1 MMNDFLPVIYLS
13 ILLGLLAIVAII
25 ILFQIIKTRR
35 VESRFS
41 QLQNKLKKEKGT
53 AQEYYE
59 LASLYLDKKLFFQ
72 GIQLLQKGL
81 KAEKEIEPENQALIY
96 NALGFGYFSQEQYD
110 LAIRNYKQAIK
121 LYPEYTI
128 ALNNLGNVY
137 EKKQLTAQALE
148 SYEQTLKYEPNNA
161 TAKKRAE
168 SLRKRL
174 VAS

>member
-1 MMNDFLPVIYLS
+1 MNDSLPVIYLS

-25 ILFQIIKTRR
+25 ILRQIIKTRTI
-35 VESRFS
+35 ENTFSR
-41 QLQNKLKKEKGT
+41 LQNKLKKEKGT
-53 AQEYYE
+53 PKEYYA
-59 LASLYLDKKLFFQ
+59 LASLYLDKKLFVQ

-96 NALGFGYFSQEQYD
+96 NALGFAYFSQEQYD

-148 SYEQTLKYEPNNA
+148 TYEQSLKYDPKNA

-174 VAS
+174 VTS